1 MTSIDIDANEVL
13 VAAQQRRTVAEA
25 LTIQTAEDLEA
36 ASELF
41 NQTRSERDAHER
53 TRVAEKE
60 PYLEA
65 GRQVDARWR
74 PVLVALDS
82 AAHTIT
88 NKINAFRAEARR
100 RAEEEQKR
108 LREQQEKERQRLLKQ
123 AERAEVKGLTQTA
136 DALVREAETIQPAIV
151 QPAMPSRVAGIQTV
165 ERWDFAI
172 EDESKIPRNYL
183 EPNEQAIRRTVQA
196 LKGKT
201 DIPGVRVFR
210 DDSIRRG
217 R

>member
-13 VAAQQRRTVAEA
+13 VTAQQRRTVAEA

-123 AERAEVKGLTQTA
+123 AERAEVRGLTQTA

-151 QPAMPSRVAGIQTV
+151 QPAMPSRVAGIHTV